1 MYGAVQAIG
10 NLDIDIIYRYQAVKG
25 KATKAIQKCNE
36 LLDTTG
42 RRVDS
47 GSEKSNESPRETIP
61 NKTLKRDNALG
72 QESLMSPFKNKGK
85 GPITPIGGFGVRP
98 DSGERGREREEL
110 RQTVKEITKR
120 KGEVILRLDLKGP
133 IINPVE
139 ESNYL
144 ETGWDRLK
152 SSDNQYDFKERD
164 LSWDYSDANIPY
176 EGSYLTTTSETS
188 KNVTTTN
195 ITGKPKGGRQRLRV
209 SSIQTPYG
217 NKTSVSV
224 DKETQTTPQK
234 ANTPLRET
242 MTKKTEGTVI
252 RSVKTGSKKKSKKEN
267 LLNMTRQ
274 DYIHQNW
281 V

>member
-1 MYGAVQAIG
+1 M
-10 NLDIDIIYRYQAVKG
+10 
-25 KATKAIQKCNE
+25 
-36 LLDTTG
+36 
-42 RRVDS
+42 
-47 GSEKSNESPRETIP
+47 
-61 NKTLKRDNALG
+61 
-72 QESLMSPFKNKGK
+72 
-85 GPITPIGGFGVRP
+85 
-98 DSGERGREREEL
+98 
-110 RQTVKEITKR
+110 ITKGN
-120 KGEVILRLDLKGP
+120 GEIILRLDLKGP
-133 IINPVE
+133 ITYPKE

-152 SSDNQYDFKERD
+152 LSDNQYDFKEKD

-188 KNVTTTN
+188 KNVTTN
-195 ITGKPKGGRQRLRV
+195 IRGKPKGGRQRLRV
-209 SSIQTPYG
+209 SSTQTPYG
-217 NKTSVSV
+217 NKTPVNV
-224 DKETQTTPQK
+224 DKETQMTPQK

-252 RSVKTGSKKKSKKEN
+252 RSVKTGSKKKRKKN